1 MKMNQLDSIQT
12 KTRIDGVSENTPDLC
27 ATAKQLEE
35 AGRFQDAQAVLSDV
49 WRGVGFRPNTN
60 GLPASERAELLLR
73 VGTLSGWLGTAEQ
86 ISGAQ
91 EFAKDLISESATL
104 FEQLNLSEKVAEA
117 RVDLGV
123 CYWRAGALDEARI
136 TFDAALDC
144 LGTVDSQQRLRALLN
159 KALVE
164 EVSARSDE
172 ALRILS
178 QAAPLFEVSTN
189 QALKGKFHNEY
200 GTVLKNV
207 GLADNREDYIDR
219 ALMQYT
225 AASVELEEA
234 GDLRALGN
242 VENNLGFLHAH
253 QGRFVEAHEHLD
265 RALSLAARS
274 NDKGSCAQFEDT
286 RARAFIREGRLDH
299 AEKSAMVA
307 VRGFRKGDEQSNL
320 AAALTT
326 QGTVLAR
333 LGRHGEALSVL
344 VNAVNVAGAAGD
356 RETGGLAS
364 ITIIEEL
371 GSELPREKVLD
382 HYVSAESALEK
393 SQSAAVQLRLG
404 QCARQLLSRAAT
416 ETRTAMPVNE
426 ETGTEASL
434 EEQVL
439 RFEGE
444 LIKRALDVSGG
455 SVTRAARL
463 LGVTHQGLAF
473 ILNGRQK
480 NLLSARKPAKPR
492 RRSII
497 RYH

>member
-1 MKMNQLDSIQT
+1 MQMNQLDSIQT
-12 KTRIDGVSENTPDLC
+12 KTPIDGISGNIHELC
-27 ATAKQLEE
+27 AAAKELEE
-35 AGRFQDAQAVLSDV
+35 AGRFHEAQELLSDV
-49 WRGVGFRPNTN
+49 WRGVGFRPHTE
-60 GLPASERAELLLR
+60 GLSSSEKAELLLR
-73 VGTLSGWLGTAEQ
+73 VGTLSGWLGTAQQ

-91 EFAKDLISESATL
+91 EIAKDLISESASL
-104 FEQLNLSEKVAEA
+104 FEQLGLSEKVAEA

-144 LGTVDSQQRLRALLN
+144 LGTIESQQRLRALLN
-159 KALVE
+159 KAMVE
-164 EVSARSDE
+164 EVSSRSDE
-172 ALRILS
+172 ALQILS
-178 QAAPLFEVSTN
+178 QAAPLFAVSTN
-189 QALKGKFHNEY
+189 HALKGKFHNEY
-200 GTVLKNV
+200 GTVLKNA
-207 GLADNREDYIDR
+207 GLADNREDYIDA

-225 AASVELEEA
+225 AAGVELEQA

-253 QGRFVEAHEHLD
+253 QGRFAEAHEHLD

-274 NDKGSCAQFEDT
+274 NDKGSGAQFEDT
-286 RARAFIREGRLDH
+286 RARAYIGEGRLEL

-326 QGTVLAR
+326 HGIVLAR
-333 LGRHGEALSVL
+333 LGRHGEALSVFT
-344 VNAVNVAGAAGD
+344 NAIDLAGAAGD

-364 ITIIEEL
+364 ITLIEEL
-371 GSELPREKVLD
+371 GSTLSHEEILD
-382 HYVSAESALEK
+382 HYLSAESSLDK
-393 SQSAAVQLRLG
+393 SQSTAVQLRLG
-404 QCARQLLSRAAT
+404 QCARQLLMRAANEPKT
-416 ETRTAMPVNE
+416 VMAANDETTA
-426 ETGTEASL
+426 EASL

-444 LIKRALDVSGG
+444 LIKRALDASAG

>member
-1 MKMNQLDSIQT
+1 MKMNQLDSIET
-12 KTRIDGVSENTPDLC
+12 KTRIGGVSENFLELC

-49 WRGVGFRPNTN
+49 WAGVGFRPNTD
-60 GLPASERAELLLR
+60 GLTTAERAELLLR
-73 VGTLSGWLGTAEQ
+73 VGTLSGWLGTAQQ

-91 EFAKDLISESATL
+91 EIAKDLISESATI
-104 FEQLNLSEKVAEA
+104 FEELGQPERVAEA

-144 LGTVDSQQRLRALLN
+144 LGTIDSQQRLRALLN

-164 EVSARSDE
+164 EVSSRSDE

-189 QALKGKFHNEY
+189 QSLKGKFHNEY
-200 GTVLKNV
+200 GTVLKNA
-207 GLADNREDYIDR
+207 GLADNREDYIDN

-225 AASVELEEA
+225 AASVELELA

-253 QGRFVEAHEHLD
+253 QGRFVEAHQHID
-265 RALSLAARS
+265 RALALAARS
-274 NDKGSCAQFEDT
+274 NDKGSSAQFEDT
-286 RARAFIREGRLDH
+286 RARAFIREGRLEH
-299 AEKSAMVA
+299 AEKSALAA

-326 QGTVLAR
+326 QGVVLAR
-333 LGRHGEALSVL
+333 LGRHGEALSVF
-344 VNAVNVAGAAGD
+344 VHAVNVAAAAGD

-364 ITIIEEL
+364 ITVVEEL
-371 GSELPREKVLD
+371 GTTLSREELLD
-382 HYVSAESALEK
+382 HYLSAESALDK
-393 SQSAAVQLRLG
+393 SQSAAVQMRLG
-404 QCARQLLSRAAT
+404 RCARQMLARETTDIRAAS
-416 ETRTAMPVNE
+416 AVNE
-426 ETGTEASL
+426 ETSADLSL

-444 LIKRALDVSGG
+444 LIKRALDASAG